1 MANWNARIASDFEY
15 AAWEN
20 NIYKDKSSEME
31 SVEMITVEKIIDEL
45 EHDIEIFEEKLNVVK
60 AFKLLLYQNNQDIKF
75 LTKQNRELIIE
86 NQILKANLRD
96 VANQLR
102 GGVSKI
108 QQKTMA
114 RVIEECFG
122 EKK

>member
-20 NIYKDKSSEME
+20 NIYKDKSSETE
-31 SVEMITVEKIIDEL
+31 SAEMITAEEISNKLDQ
-45 EHDIEIFEEKLNVVK
+45 DIQVIEDQLCVVK

>member
-20 NIYKDKSSEME
+20 NIYKDKSSETE
-31 SVEMITVEKIIDEL
+31 SAEMITVEKIIDEL
-45 EHDIEIFEEKLNVVK
+45 EHDIAIFEEKLNVVK

-75 LTKQNRELIIE
+75 LTKKNEELTIE
-86 NQILKANLRD
+86 NEVLRENFRD

-102 GGVSKI
+102 NGVSEI
-108 QQKTMA
+108 QQKTLA
-114 RVIEECFG
+114 KVIEECFG
-122 EKK
+122 GKK

>member
-1 MANWNARIASDFEY
+1 
-15 AAWEN
+15 
-20 NIYKDKSSEME
+20 
-31 SVEMITVEKIIDEL
+31 MIPVEKIIDEL

-60 AFKLLLYQNNQDIKF
+60 AFRLLLAQNNHDIKF
-75 LTKQNRELIIE
+75 LTKKNEELIIE
-86 NQILKANLRD
+86 IEVLKANLRD
-96 VANQLR
+96 TAKQLR
-102 GGVSKI
+102 SGVSKI

>member
-20 NIYKDKSSEME
+20 NIYKDKSSETE
-31 SVEMITVEKIIDEL
+31 SAEIITVEKIIDEL
-45 EHDIEIFEEKLNVVK
+45 EHDIAIFEKKLNVVK
-60 AFKLLLYQNNQDIKF
+60 AFRLLLTQNNRDIKF
-75 LTKQNRELIIE
+75 LTKKNNELITEIE
-86 NQILKANLRD
+86 VLRANIRG

>member
-20 NIYKDKSSEME
+20 NIYKDKSSETE
-31 SVEMITVEKIIDEL
+31 SAEIITVEKIIDEL
-45 EHDIEIFEEKLNVVK
+45 EHDIAIFEKKLNVVK
-60 AFKLLLYQNNQDIKF
+60 AFRLLLTQNNRDIKF
-75 LTKQNRELIIE
+75 LTKKNNELITEIE
-86 NQILKANLRD
+86 VLRANIRG

-102 GGVSKI
+102 HGVSKI

>member
-1 MANWNARIASDFEY
+1 
-15 AAWEN
+15 
-20 NIYKDKSSEME
+20 
-31 SVEMITVEKIIDEL
+31 MITTETVMKKL
-45 EHDIEIFEEKLNVVK
+45 EDDIQIFEEKLNVVK

-75 LTKQNRELIIE
+75 LTKKNEELITEIE
-86 NQILKANLRD
+86 VLKANIRG

-102 GGVSKI
+102 SGVSKI

>member
-20 NIYKDKSSEME
+20 NIYKDKSSETE
-31 SVEMITVEKIIDEL
+31 SAEMSTTEKIIAEL
-45 EHDIEIFEEKLNVVK
+45 ENDIQIFEEKLNVVK
-60 AFKLLLYQNNQDIKF
+60 EFKLLLYQNNQDIKF

-96 VANQLR
+96 VVNQLR

>member
-1 MANWNARIASDFEY
+1 
-15 AAWEN
+15 
-20 NIYKDKSSEME
+20 
-31 SVEMITVEKIIDEL
+31 MITTEKIIAEL
-45 EHDIEIFEEKLNVVK
+45 EDDIRIFEEKLNVVK
-60 AFKLLLYQNNQDIKF
+60 AFKLRLYQNNQDIKF
-75 LTKQNRELIIE
+75 LTKKNEELTIE
-86 NQILKANLRD
+86 NQVLKANLRD

-102 GGVSKI
+102 SGVSKI